1 MIGLDVE
8 NSLRLDY
15 LEKEFERLSI
25 AFYTLCKKVEDLEDS
40 IFTYEN
46 YQKVYKWDVNRGD

>member
-25 AFYTLCKKVEDLEDS
+25 AFYTC
-40 IFTYEN
+40 INGT
-46 YQKVYKWDVNRGD
+46 